1 MDNLGTRGLTF
12 MHIRNSK
19 QTVPGHTDAR
29 EVSDL
34 HTPNMPISRV
44 TEYSGYRQG
53 VNNRNSTEL

>member
-1 MDNLGTRGLTF
+1 

-19 QTVPGHTDAR
+19 QTEPGHTDAR